1 MARKLA
7 AAIRAREQGL
17 PQPAERQTV
26 ASFLAGWL
34 ESVKPSLRPHTW
46 TRYEGLI
53 RVHALPN
60 IGRLPLAKVTP
71 DRLQK
76 LYANRLEAGQS
87 AASVRQLHAVLH
99 RAFRQAVRWGVVARN
114 VADLVT
120 PPRVKRREMQAL
132 SPEQSRV
139 FLTASHGDRLEALFV
154 LAISTGMRQ
163 GELLGLRWRDV
174 DLDAGLLAVRG
185 SLSRTPDGLTIAEPK
200 TARSRRQIEL
210 TATAIEALRRHRASQ
225 AEARLKLGAS
235 WADMD
240 LVFTN
245 EIGGYLSE
253 SHMRRRSFWP
263 LLERA
268 DLPRI
273 RFHELRHT
281 AATLML
287 GRGINPKIV
296 SEMLGHAQISV
307 TLDLYS
313 HVTPTMQREAAEALD
328 AVFHG

>member
-1 MARKLA
+1 
-7 AAIRAREQGL
+7 
-17 PQPAERQTV
+17 
-26 ASFLAGWL
+26 
-34 ESVKPSLRPHTW
+34 
-46 TRYEGLI
+46 
-53 RVHALPN
+53 
-60 IGRLPLAKVTP
+60 
-71 DRLQK
+71 
-76 LYANRLEAGQS
+76 
-87 AASVRQLHAVLH
+87 
-99 RAFRQAVRWGVVARN
+99 
-114 VADLVT
+114 
-120 PPRVKRREMQAL
+120 
-132 SPEQSRV
+132 
-139 FLTASHGDRLEALFV
+139 
-154 LAISTGMRQ
+154 
-163 GELLGLRWRDV
+163 
-174 DLDAGLLAVRG
+174 
-185 SLSRTPDGLTIAEPK
+185 
-200 TARSRRQIEL
+200 
-210 TATAIEALRRHRASQ
+210 
-225 AEARLKLGAS
+225 
-235 WADMD
+235 MD

-328 AVFHG
+328 AVFQG

>member
-1 MARKLA
+1 MARRGSHEGSIYKRKDGRWTASIHLGYEGGRRRRKEFSGKTRHEVARKLSA
-7 AAIRAREQGL
+7 ALRARDQGL

-26 ASFLAGWL
+26 AAFLAGWL

-60 IGRLPLAKVTP
+60 LGRLPLAKVTP

-99 RAFRQAVRWGVVARN
+99 RAFRQAARWGVVARN

-139 FLTASHGDRLEALFV
+139 F
-154 LAISTGMRQ
+154 
-163 GELLGLRWRDV
+163 LRWRDV

-225 AEARLKLGAS
+225 AEARG
-235 WADMD
+235 
-240 LVFTN
+240 
-245 EIGGYLSE
+245 I
-253 SHMRRRSFWP
+253 
-263 LLERA
+263 
-268 DLPRI
+268 
-273 RFHELRHT
+273 
-281 AATLML
+281 L
-287 GRGINPKIV
+287 GRHG
-296 SEMLGHAQISV
+296 SRF
-307 TLDLYS
+307 Y
-313 HVTPTMQREAAEALD
+313 QRDRGLSI
-328 AVFHG
+328 